1 MPAAIRP
8 LDHDNWRFVGALL
21 RCHLECDRIPHGWSI
36 EHFRSALIEHGI
48 IARAGEQSVLRP
60 SPTGGST
67 W

>member
-1 MPAAIRP
+1 MPAATTQ

-21 RCHLECDRIPHGWSI
+21 RCHLECDRIPHGWTLDR
-36 EHFRSALIEHGI
+36 FRSALIEHRV
-48 IARAGEQSVLRP
+48 IAKPGEGSQLRP